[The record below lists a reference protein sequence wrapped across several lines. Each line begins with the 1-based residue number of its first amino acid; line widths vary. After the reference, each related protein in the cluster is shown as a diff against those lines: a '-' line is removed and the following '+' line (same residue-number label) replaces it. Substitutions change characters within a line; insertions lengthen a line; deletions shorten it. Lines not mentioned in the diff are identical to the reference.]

1 MAISFVEKSQTT
13 WTGSSVSL
21 ALPTGFATN
30 DLLIAQIEVDRTA
43 TTVSAVPSGWALIP
57 VDTGA
62 NPITQGTNTQSYWY
76 YKIAGAS
83 ETDPAAWTMSDALA
97 NGVICMSCYRGVD
110 TIDPFDEDLRSGAT
124 GAGTTHGTPTG
135 TVTTANAWAVVYAGT
150 DTASTNSWTH
160 DSGAGWSERYEQE
173 NGSFVS
179 AASADMEIPSG
190 TTSMTWTSSV
200 STAAV
205 TGIVMLT
212 PAPPSD
218 VLVVPPIRRVF

>member
-43 TTVSAVPSGWALIP
+43 TTVSAVPSGWALVP
-57 VDTGA
+57 VAAGA
-62 NPITQGTNTQSYWY
+62 NPITQSTNVQSYWY
-76 YKIAGAS
+76 YKVAGAG
-83 ETDPAAWTMSDALA
+83 ETDPAVWTASDANA
-97 NGVICMSCYRGVD
+97 NGVVCVSAYRGVD
-110 TIDPFDEDLRSGAT
+110 TADPFDEDLRSAAT
-124 GAGTTHGTPTG
+124 ASGTSHLTQTG
-135 TVTTANAWAVVYAGT
+135 TVTTANAWAVVYAGMDFT
-150 DTASTNSWTH
+150 STNSWTH
-160 DSGAGWSERYEQE
+160 DSGAGWAERYEQE

-179 AASADMEIPSG
+179 AASADKEIPSG

-200 STAAV
+200 TSAAFV
-205 TGIVMLT
+205 GIVMLT